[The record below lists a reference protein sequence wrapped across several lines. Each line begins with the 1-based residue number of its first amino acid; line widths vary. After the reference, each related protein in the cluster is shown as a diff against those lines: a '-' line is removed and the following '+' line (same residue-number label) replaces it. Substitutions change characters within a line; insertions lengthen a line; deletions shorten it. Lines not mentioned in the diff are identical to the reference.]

1 VRPPVAL
8 TQAPALFPQALVAN
22 SSQDP
27 VLEQRRLAWPHYP
40 SQCHKEGV
48 KHPGTPEA
56 LAGSNPPHP

>member
-27 VLEQRRLAWPHYP
+27 VLEQKACMATLPFPVPQGGCEAPRNPR
-40 SQCHKEGV
+40 
-48 KHPGTPEA
+48 GT
-56 LAGSNPPHP
+56 SWV